1 MDIFGKKGVKALRE
15 ELQTMNKS
23 LEEKIEKKGY
33 YESPTN
39 QDNEYLKQVLKFAN
53 EALRLVDFSEVNRM
67 ELVNYFKKNAVVRG
81 IIDTTIASAVAELVD
96 YIELV
101 DKNKKVID
109 KHWALDVLNKPN
121 DLENK
126 RKFVKAWAINRLIT
140 GDAFVYGLEGIG
152 LSKGTFTELYVMPS
166 QYVEIITGGLTNPIK
181 GYKVTEVASLEARLT
196 PKNVMFS
203 RDYNP
208 DIKTYYGLSKLYSA
222 AYMVQLLDKADKR
235 QNTSMENGGV
245 NTLITPKPDSLGSTT
260 ATQTENIRKEMN
272 QNKKSNYNAF
282 LPEAVE
288 VHKVGDTPVD
298 LQVLEASKYAINA
311 LCFVYGISVDTFLA
325 QAKYE
330 NSKEA
335 KKQVYEGAAIPLM
348 NEFLEDFTSFC
359 KLKDEKFILNTD
371 KIEILKKSP
380 LDQMSVY
387 DKAYMSINERREYLG
402 FPKIKEPYADL
413 PVIPMGVSLGDPNAF
428 DFNEGQVSGE

>member
-1 MDIFGKKGVKALRE
+1 MDIFGKKEVKALRE

-33 YESPTN
+33 FESPTN

-101 DKNKKVID
+101 DKNKKVIE

-166 QYVEIITGGLTNPIK
+166 QYVEIITGGLMNPIK

-222 AYMVQLLDKADKR
+222 AYMVQLLDKSDKR

-335 KKQVYEGAAIPLM
+335 KKQTYEGAAIPLM

-387 DKAYMSINERREYLG
+387 DKAFMSINERREYLG
-402 FPKIKEPYADL
+402 FPKINEPYADL

-428 DFNEGQVSGE
+428 DFNEPVE

>member
-1 MDIFGKKGVKALRE
+1 MDIFGKKEVKALRE

-33 YESPTN
+33 FESPTN
-39 QDNEYLKQVLKFAN
+39 LENEFLKQVLQFAN
-53 EALRLVDFSEVNRM
+53 AGLKLVDFSEVDRVQ
-67 ELVNYFKKNAVVRG
+67 LVNYYKKNAVVRG
-81 IIDTTIASAVAELVD
+81 IIDTTIASAVAELAD

-101 DKNKKVID
+101 DKEKKVVD
-109 KHWALDVLNKPN
+109 KHWALDLLNKPN

-126 RKFVKAWAINRLIT
+126 RKFIKAWAINRLIT
-140 GDAFVYGLEGIG
+140 GDAFVYGLEGVG
-152 LSKGTFTELYVMPS
+152 LSKNTFTELYVMPS
-166 QYVEIITGGLTNPIK
+166 QYIEIITGGLTNPIK

-208 DIKTYYGLSKLYSA
+208 DVKTYYGLSKLYSA
-222 AYMVQLLDKADKR
+222 AYMVQLLEKSDKR

-330 NSKEA
+330 NAKEA
-335 KKQVYEGAAIPLM
+335 KKQVYEAAAIPLM
-348 NEFLEDFTSFC
+348 NEFLEDFTAFC
-359 KLKDEKFILNTD
+359 NLKDERFILNTD
-371 KIEILKKSP
+371 KIEILKNSP

-387 DKAYMSINERREYLG
+387 DKAFVSINERREYLG
-402 FPKIKEPYADL
+402 FPRIEEPYADL

-428 DFNEGQVSGE
+428 DFQEG

>member
-39 QDNEYLKQVLKFAN
+39 QDNEYLKQVLQLAN
-53 EALRLVDFSEVNRM
+53 AGLKLVDFSEVNRM

-222 AYMVQLLDKADKR
+222 AYMVQLLDKSDKR

-371 KIEILKKSP
+371 KIEILKKSA

-402 FPKIKEPYADL
+402 FPKIKESYADL